1 MLFLVGHTATH
12 AVVLAR
18 LITRGVDHGIH
29 PFIVQLRSLED
40 HTPLPGAILGGRG
53 GRVEGGVEEGEGKRG
68 REGWRGEGGREEEGG
83 GRERGEG
90 GREGRRERCYV
101 FGLQASLVEILVPN
115 LATLAWT
122 MDS

>member
-1 MLFLVGHTATH
+1 MGHTATH

-53 GRVEGGVEEGEGKRG
+53 GRVEEGRGG
-68 REGWRGEGGREEEGG
+68 
-83 GRERGEG
+83 EREG
-90 GREGRRERCYV
+90 GREGISKQGGKESGKEGGSAMY
-101 FGLQASLVEILVPN
+101 
-115 LATLAWT
+115 
-122 MDS
+122 